1 MSEASAFLFLT
12 LPSFLPFS
20 EQTPVV
26 ANGLLI
32 ALCILSKFVTWG
44 IAAYCWVPHPS
55 SMSLTRALAL
65 VLVFPSHS
73 VLL

>member
-26 ANGLLI
+26 ANGLLM

-44 IAAYCWVPHPS
+44 IAAHPS
-55 SMSLTRALAL
+55 SMSLSRALAL